1 MKAEEVKKEIKKF
14 ADPERAKN
22 AQRYFK
28 TGKGQYGYGD
38 VFLGLSVP
46 LQRKIA
52 KKFEGLPLSEIKKLI
67 SSKIHE
73 HRFIALIILL
83 SQYQKGTASDKKSIV
98 NFYLKNKKYINNWDL
113 VDTSAPRILGDWFL
127 NKEKSFLYKMAKSK
141 NIWDRRI
148 AILSTFWF
156 IKHNRFEDSI
166 KLARILLSDKHD
178 LIHKAV
184 GWMLREMGKR
194 SETELEAFLD
204 KNYRLMPRTMLRYAI
219 ERLPEKKRLYFMH
232 RLHY

>member
-1 MKAEEVKKEIKKF
+1 MKKENVEEEIKKF
-14 ADPERAKN
+14 ADPKRAKN

-52 KKFEGLPLSEIKKLI
+52 KKFNGLPLLEIKKLI

-73 HRFIALIILL
+73 HRFVALIILL
-83 SQYQKGTASDKKSIV
+83 SQYQKGTASDKKRVV

-127 NKEKSFLYKMAKSK
+127 NKEKSVLYKMAKSK

-156 IKHNRFEDSI
+156 IKYDRFEDSI
-166 KLARILLSDKHD
+166 KLAKILLTDKHD

-184 GWMLREMGKR
+184 GWMLREVGKR
-194 SETELEAFLD
+194 SEAELETFLD
-204 KNYRLMPRTMLRYAI
+204 ENYRLMPRTMLRYAI
-219 ERLPEKKRLYFMH
+219 ERLPEKKRKRYLKAQI
-232 RLHY
+232 